1 MCAIPSAMPYKVMV
15 RGELGPRDPLGADN
29 FATAASRAASP
40 VTVMPQRHNIN
51 E

>member
-15 RGELGPRDPLGADN
+15 RGELGPRDPRVP
-29 FATAASRAASP
+29 TTSP
-40 VTVMPQRHNIN
+40 QPRPEPPRLAMMPQRHNIN